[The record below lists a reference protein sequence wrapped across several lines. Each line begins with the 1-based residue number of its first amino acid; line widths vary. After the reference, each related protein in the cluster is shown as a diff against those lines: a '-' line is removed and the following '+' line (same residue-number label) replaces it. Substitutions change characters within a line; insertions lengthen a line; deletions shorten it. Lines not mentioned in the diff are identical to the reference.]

1 MIWTREEYL
10 AHMTFEASPR
20 EMFCELFGPLVGLDA
35 EWRAQGASEDEISL
49 RAFGWDSVKYAWA
62 PADTGARTGIAP
74 CVLEETATHVYSI
87 DKMGRKMQ
95 MCKQSASLPLPM
107 SYPVTCPEDWE
118 SIRRWYDFAPERID
132 LEQLKRLKALQKEG
146 TLVVA
151 SMPGGFD
158 EPRGLMGE
166 ENLCYAFYD
175 EPEMIHDM
183 LGHMADTCLKV
194 FERVLDFVT
203 IDVLSVHEDMAGKT
217 GPLAGSKQVCEFIA
231 PYYRKVWEP
240 LKAQGCRLFS
250 QDSDGNM
257 NRVIDDFLDAGVN
270 CMYPAEPMAGM
281 DILALRKKYG
291 KRLAFK
297 GGLDKFALRGS
308 VEDVRR
314 ELETKMQGELL
325 GGGTVFAL
333 DHRIPNGVPIE
344 NYRAYVRMG
353 RELLGLPPAQP
364 ADHVR
369 MAF

>member
-217 GPLAGSKQVCEFIA
+217 GPLAGSKQVREFIA

-314 ELETKMQGELL
+314 ELEAKMQGELL

-333 DHRIPNGVPIE
+333 DHRIPNGVPID
-344 NYRAYVRMG
+344 NYREYVRLG
-353 RELLGLPPAQP
+353 RELLGLPPARP
-364 ADHVR
+364 AGHIR